1 VSIVVGDAVAEE
13 KGKEA
18 TRHVFYMT
26 TSHILKVPDV
36 EGHANTLLEEITMSF
51 PTSL

>member
-1 VSIVVGDAVAEE
+1 VVGDAVAEE

-36 EGHANTLLEEITMSF
+36 EGHANTLLEAKGISSF
-51 PTSL
+51 EDWGLP